1 MMIGPSHVQFNKV
14 PTLKKNVI
22 TWRFVYKNE
31 RHTVMLKHSPVGG
44 KRVIFIDGARVSSVK
59 STGGSRHPLDIGT
72 TDATKVPC
80 AIVIKQGLGGAEYDL
95 EIRGGSFTDAQ
106 QIWFNSP
113 DV

>member
-1 MMIGPSHVQFNKV
+1 
-14 PTLKKNVI
+14 
-22 TWRFVYKNE
+22 
-31 RHTVMLKHSPVGG
+31 VGG
-44 KRVIFIDGARVSSVK
+44 KRVIFIDGARVSSEK
-59 STGGSRHPLDIGT
+59 STGGSRHPLNIGT